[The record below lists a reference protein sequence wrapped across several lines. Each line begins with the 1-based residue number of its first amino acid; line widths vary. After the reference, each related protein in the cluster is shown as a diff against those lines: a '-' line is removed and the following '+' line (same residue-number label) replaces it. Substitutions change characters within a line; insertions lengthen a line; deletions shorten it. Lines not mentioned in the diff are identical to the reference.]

1 MKQIISLGFLFDMS
15 IASLSKTL
23 SDLSQAGGQPAVME
37 RSKAIKKSLEG
48 VERAVEKLS
57 NLKNKVKKLDP
68 NQESLNNIRTRVS

>member
-23 SDLSQAGGQPAVME
+23 SDLSQAADVE
-37 RSKAIKKSLEG
+37 RSKAVKKSLEG
-48 VERAVEKLS
+48 VERAIEKLS